1 MIAKSSAAVR
11 MEIMEPRAKKHNRRL
26 WNGICIMFALAAAF
40 AMIPGAHAQ
49 GVYAITGAKVYPI
62 SGPPIEGATVVIRD
76 GKIAAVGKG
85 VSVPS
90 GAKVIEARG
99 LEVYPGMFDAIT
111 EMGLNEIGEGV
122 PGSVDTHELGEFNP
136 DLVAETAIQVESEH
150 IPVVRVSGITHVI
163 TAPGVGGGGFGGG
176 AAEIIGGQASLIN
189 LAGWTPGEMDVKRSA
204 AMIVNWPNQPG
215 GGGRGGFGGF
225 GGNQSS
231 AQEARQAYLKHVD
244 DLSDWLDRARHYQLA
259 MHNGT
264 VSDAQRDLKLEALVP
279 VVKGDLPLFIITE
292 DSRSIRDAVNFC
304 DKNKVKMILGS
315 GTAALEVKDLLKEK
329 NIPVVL
335 QPTLTLV
342 REEDD
347 PYDLSLAMAGQLHA
361 AGIKIAFGSYTN
373 EFARRLSQQ
382 AGNSVAFGLPHD
394 EALKALTLYPAQM
407 FGVDKELG
415 SIEPGKMANLVVTNG
430 DLLELNTEV
439 KYLFIKG
446 QLTSLDNRH
455 LRLYEK
461 YLKHP

>member
-1 MIAKSSAAVR
+1 LIAMKNSAMKIGVATVTMKNTR
-11 MEIMEPRAKKHNRRL
+11 QPL
-26 WNGICIMFALAAAF
+26 WIASCAALIFAFALVAAPA
-40 AMIPGAHAQ
+40 AHAQ
-49 GVYAITGAKVYPI
+49 SVYAITGAKVYPI

-90 GAKVIEARG
+90 GAKVLEARG
-99 LEVYPGMFDAIT
+99 LEVYPGMFNAIT

-136 DLVAETAIQVESEH
+136 DLVAETAVNSESAH

-163 TAPGVGGGGFGGG
+163 SAPGVGGGGFGGG
-176 AAEIIGGQASLIN
+176 GAEIIGGQASLLN
-189 LAGWTPGEMDVKRSA
+189 LAGWTPAEMDVRRSA
-204 AMIVNWPNQPG
+204 AMIVNWPNLPS
-215 GGGRGGFGGF
+215 GGGRGGFGG
-225 GGNQSS
+225 NQQSP
-231 AQEARQAYLKHVD
+231 QEARQAYQKHID
-244 DLSDWLDRARHYQLA
+244 DLSDWLDRARHYALA
-259 MHNGT
+259 MHNGS
-264 VSDAQRDLKLEALVP
+264 VSDEQRDLKLEALVP

-292 DSRSIRDAVNFC
+292 DPRGIRDAVAFC
-304 DKNKVKMILGS
+304 DKNKVKMILGT

-329 NIPVVL
+329 SIPVVL
-335 QPTLTLV
+335 QPTLSLV

-347 PYDLSLAMAGQLHA
+347 PYDLSLAMAGQLDA

-382 AGNSVAFGLPHD
+382 AGNSVAFGLSRE

-415 SIEPGKMANLVVTNG
+415 TIEPGKMANLVVTNG

-446 QLTSLDNRH
+446 QLTSLDNRN
-455 LRLYEK
+455 LQLYEK
-461 YLKHP
+461 YRKRP